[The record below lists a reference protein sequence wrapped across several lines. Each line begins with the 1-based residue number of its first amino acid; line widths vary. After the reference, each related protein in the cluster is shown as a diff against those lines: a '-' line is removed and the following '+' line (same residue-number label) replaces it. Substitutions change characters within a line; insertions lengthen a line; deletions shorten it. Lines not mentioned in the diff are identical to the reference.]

1 MRRPQPESAGAMTQT
16 DRHLEAKKKA
26 EEDAKRA
33 EALLSAECS
42 SCLPF
47 PAAFQDALVKIASDL
62 QAANKSSKAVQA

>member
-16 DRHLEAKKKA
+16 DRHLEAKTRA

-33 EALLSAECS
+33 EELLSAECS

-47 PAAFQDALVKIASDL
+47 PTAFQDALVRIASDL
-62 QAANKSSKAVQA
+62 QAAKKSHKALQA